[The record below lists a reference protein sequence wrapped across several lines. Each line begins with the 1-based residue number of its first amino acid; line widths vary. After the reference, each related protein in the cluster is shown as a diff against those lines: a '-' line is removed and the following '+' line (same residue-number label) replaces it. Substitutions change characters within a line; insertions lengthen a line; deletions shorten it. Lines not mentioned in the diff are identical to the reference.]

1 MTDYQPPTDA
11 DEPPADRLDI
21 IIGVAVVVV
30 VIVGIL
36 WGRWRHS
43 AAGRLNPAGFLLFWP
58 G

>member
-21 IIGVAVVVV
+21 IIGVAVIVI

-36 WGRWRHS
+36 W
-43 AAGRLNPAGFLLFWP
+43 AAGVIRLP
-58 G
+58 GA